1 MKLLNASAK
10 HGLKVGLT
18 TLSIKV
24 LTNLLNHQI
33 IFLDSR
39 ILINRT
45 DIIDVNLYEDECRC
59 SQVD

>member
-10 HGLKVGLT
+10 HGLKVDLT

-59 SQVD
+59 SHVD